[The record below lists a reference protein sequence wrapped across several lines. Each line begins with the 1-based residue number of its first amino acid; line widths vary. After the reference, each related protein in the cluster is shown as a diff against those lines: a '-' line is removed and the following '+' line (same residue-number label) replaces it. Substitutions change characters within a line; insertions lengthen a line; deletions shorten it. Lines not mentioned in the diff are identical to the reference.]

1 MHGYNPK
8 IIDWSFGFYT
18 SHSVGFFIK
27 RTVQQKIGLYNT
39 NFRFS
44 SDRDLLYRLIRSKF
58 IGMATN
64 KNEIFGKFAV
74 DGLSSRLPYY
84 TRLIEEIRIRANN
97 KQSKI
102 YLFFLFFTIITH
114 KAIMFFINKK

>member
-1 MHGYNPK
+1 
-8 IIDWSFGFYT
+8 
-18 SHSVGFFIK
+18 
-27 RTVQQKIGLYNT
+27 
-39 NFRFS
+39 
-44 SDRDLLYRLIRSKF
+44 
-58 IGMATN
+58 MATN